1 VRSGKRLN
9 SVDASGEE
17 GRLESLL
24 DVLASR
30 SDEMALRAY
39 EIYTAAVP
47 ETALWSETERERF
60 IGQSR
65 QRFESIL
72 AVVAHSD
79 ELDDSLVRDLKA
91 LGMTAAWAGSP
102 LPPLLMVL
110 RISRDLVVQSALS
123 IAEEGGARWGVPLSL
138 LLTRVLPAMDRL
150 TDALAQ
156 GYWAALV
163 GEDEPEADVRM
174 RLVEQPS

>member
-9 SVDASGEE
+9 SVEATGEE

-39 EIYTAAVP
+39 EIYAAAVP
-47 ETALWSETERERF
+47 ETALWSEAERERF

-72 AVVAHSD
+72 AVAQQ

-91 LGMTAAWAGSP
+91 LGMTAAWAGNS

-123 IAEEGGARWGVPLSL
+123 IAEEGGARWGGPLSL